1 MLCRF
6 HKGHRQWFR
15 RHEHDG
21 ANFVRTDAY
30 EEGNYI
36 YFDYQLDR
44 ADAWVFRLKQDYRMP
59 YNQLERELSPEA

>member
-1 MLCRF
+1 M
-6 HKGHRQWFR
+6 
-15 RHEHDG
+15 
-21 ANFVRTDAY
+21 RTDAY